1 MDNPTKFSG
10 LVFGFALTAML
21 MVLTWA
27 SGVAAAKRVALVI
40 ANSNYEHAEKLS
52 NPSNDAKSLAE
63 AFRRLDFD
71 TVTLKENL
79 DYRNLRLALKD
90 FANESAG
97 AELALVYFAGH
108 GIEVSGQNFLI
119 PTDARLESASDI
131 DFEGIPLTSV
141 LSSVDGAKILK
152 MVILDACRNNPFRS
166 RMVMRS
172 STRSIGR
179 GLAKVEPNNNTL
191 VAFAAKEGT
200 VALDGDSDHS
210 PYANALLQVVE
221 EPGVEIGFMF
231 RRVRDLVLK
240 ATGQRQE
247 PFTYGS
253 LGGTPIYL
261 KTPQKTADT
270 KKSSES
276 EDRISNLRRK
286 LDELK
291 RQFNLDKT
299 SDSDV
304 EKKSEEIVIAKAE
317 PKTRENESVKIT
329 ATKDKAQEQKG
340 PNTQADFSGP
350 VDSTKKGNDGSQT
363 VASVQPN
370 PTKLEKDAGAATGG
384 PQVVAP
390 QCPPGFTLSGGQCI
404 RMGAGPGPRPQPGVD
419 PEVSRRQLAL
429 DLQGV
434 LKDIGCYTSR
444 VDGLWGRG
452 SQTSLERFN
461 ALAGSGLSAEEPT
474 GEALAAVRAW
484 QGGNCKTVV
493 KRKRSK
499 RTVNQKKKTV
509 TRKKSTASKT
519 NKVKPFGGSSMGT
532 IFMGGGSGI
541 GIGLSDLRLKRDVTY
556 LATLESGIKVYAF
569 RYLWDDKVHVGV
581 MAQDLLGS
589 AATREAV
596 STMLGGFYAVNY
608 EMLGLKMT
616 TLDAW
621 RKQGLTS
628 VLAEPAS
635 ADVNVLPAALKD

>member
-1 MDNPTKFSG
+1 MSRNAILFICFLMFSIG
-10 LVFGFALTAML
+10 V
-21 MVLTWA
+21 VRDA
-27 SGVAAAKRVALVI
+27 SAKRVALVI
-40 ANSNYEHAEKLS
+40 ANSNYEHAGTLS

-79 DYRNLRLALKD
+79 NYRNLRLALKD

-119 PTDARLESASDI
+119 PTDALLESATDI

-141 LSSVDGAKILK
+141 LSSVEGANNLK

-166 RMVMRS
+166 RMVTRS
-172 STRSIGR
+172 GTRSIGR

-261 KTPQKTADT
+261 KKPQKIAST
-270 KKSSES
+270 KKSPES
-276 EDRISNLRRK
+276 DDRISNLRRE

-291 RQFNLDKT
+291 RQFTQGNT

-304 EKKSEEIVIAKAE
+304 GKKSEAIVIAKVE
-317 PKTRENESVKIT
+317 PKTRENTGVKAT
-329 ATKDKAQEQKG
+329 ATTDKAPEQMG
-340 PNTQADFSGP
+340 SSTQSEFSASA
-350 VDSTKKGNDGSQT
+350 DSTKKGNDAPLK
-363 VASVQPN
+363 VASVQSVPGKAE
-370 PTKLEKDAGAATGG
+370 KLAGA
-384 PQVVAP
+384 
-390 QCPPGFTLSGGQCI
+390 PPL
-404 RMGAGPGPRPQPGVD
+404 GVD

-434 LKDIGCYTSR
+434 LKDVGCYTSR

-499 RTVNQKKKTV
+499 RTVNRKKKTV

-519 NKVKPFGGSSMGT
+519 NKVKPYGGSSMGS

-596 STMLGGFYAVNY
+596 STMPGGFYAVNY

>member
-27 SGVAAAKRVALVI
+27 SGVAAEKRVALVI
-40 ANSNYEHAEKLS
+40 ANSNYEHAEMLS

-141 LSSVDGAKILK
+141 LSSVEGAKVLK

-200 VALDGDSDHS
+200 VALDGDSSHS
-210 PYANALLQVVE
+210 PYANALLQVIE

-261 KTPQKTADT
+261 KTTQKTADT

-291 RQFNLDKT
+291 RQFNLGKT

-340 PNTQADFSGP
+340 SSTQAEFSAP

-370 PTKLEKDAGAATGG
+370 PTKLEKDAVAEQKADSSEKSASPQLATDIQRELARLG
-384 PQVVAP
+384 
-390 QCPPGFTLSGGQCI
+390 CN
-404 RMGAGPGPRPQPGVD
+404 PGP
-419 PEVSRRQLAL
+419 A
-429 DLQGV
+429 
-434 LKDIGCYTSR
+434 
-444 VDGLWGRG
+444 DGLWGLR
-452 SQTSLERFN
+452 TSTALSDLN
-461 ALAGSGLSAEEPT
+461 AESGKKLNTSIPKQESLDVLRAMQGPVCK
-474 GEALAAVRAW
+474 AATPQIAKPVP
-484 QGGNCKTVV
+484 V
-493 KRKRSK
+493 KRKPKVVKKS
-499 RTVNQKKKTV
+499 NPYASKKKTYTAPKKKKEYWGGET
-509 TRKKSTASKT
+509 TR
-519 NKVKPFGGSSMGT
+519 
-532 IFMGGGSGI
+532 I
-541 GIGLSDLRLKRDVTY
+541 DC
-556 LATLESGIKVYAF
+556 ESG
-569 RYLWDDKVHVGV
+569 
-581 MAQDLLGS
+581 
-589 AATREAV
+589 
-596 STMLGGFYAVNY
+596 
-608 EMLGLKMT
+608 
-616 TLDAW
+616 
-621 RKQGLTS
+621 RKIT
-628 VLAEPAS
+628 EECF
-635 ADVNVLPAALKD
+635 